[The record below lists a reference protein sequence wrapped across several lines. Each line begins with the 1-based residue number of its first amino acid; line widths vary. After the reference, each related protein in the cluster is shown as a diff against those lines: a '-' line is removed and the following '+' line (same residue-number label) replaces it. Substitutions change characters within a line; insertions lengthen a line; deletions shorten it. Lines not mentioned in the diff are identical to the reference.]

1 VQYGD
6 QARITQAMSKTVTVL
21 VLTPAGPGRA
31 TNGRDYVRL
40 GLAPAFSLVVGLG
53 LAFFV
58 DGLDNRVRT
67 AGDAE
72 TAADLPVLASIGER
86 RRRTTGEEV
95 ATR

>member
-1 VQYGD
+1 
-6 QARITQAMSKTVTVL
+6 
-21 VLTPAGPGRA
+21 
-31 TNGRDYVRL
+31 
-40 GLAPAFSLVVGLG
+40 
-53 LAFFV
+53 
-58 DGLDNRVRT
+58 VRT